1 MLISPLT
8 SHFPHGS
15 QFQVLKQ
22 SWVLAHIRVP
32 ELESCHLEVWR
43 TCRGKPSVEEKI
55 ICLFKTD
62 QPLFYVNIYLT
73 SLFIEAVHDKKVRT
87 NFGLKYQPLH
97 WMQIKRLWLFSSKV
111 CVNQNINHANLLICI
126 KQLIFWA
133 ELLINQVLKRKL
145 LGSGLPY
152 LFSKDDDWM
161 LFII

>member
-8 SHFPHGS
+8 SHFPHSS

-73 SLFIEAVHDKKVRT
+73 SLFIEAVHDKKVHT
-87 NFGLKYQPLH
+87 NFGSKYQPLH
-97 WMQIKRLWLFSSKV
+97 WMQINTLWLFSPKG
-111 CVNQNINHANLLICI
+111 CVNQNINHAYFEICI
-126 KQLIFWA
+126 KQLTFWS
-133 ELLINQVLKRKL
+133 EVC
-145 LGSGLPY
+145 
-152 LFSKDDDWM
+152 
-161 LFII
+161 